1 MSATPSP
8 QKTHPGTAP
17 SDSYVPFAL
26 QIAAAWSWR
35 LLVVGFAF
43 VLIYQAFSQIS
54 LIIVSLMIAA
64 LLAGLLSPVVYFLRR
79 RHLGAG
85 LATAITEIG
94 LIAGVLGL
102 LALVGQQMLTGFSS
116 MSSQVMAGW
125 NQLMV
130 MVNDLPID
138 LGTDQINDYLNQLME
153 GLQSN
158 FSSILS
164 GVASVGSTAAD
175 LGTGLAIV
183 LFTLIFFLMEGEKIW
198 LFMVKLFPRRARLAV
213 NGAGRQGWKS
223 LVSYV
228 RVQVFVAAVDAVGIG
243 LSAFFLGVPLALPL
257 GVLVFLGSFIPV
269 IGALLTGFMAVMLAL
284 VANGLVNAL
293 IMLLMVLLVQQ
304 IESNILQPLVMGK
317 AVSLHPLAVL
327 LAVLAGSMLYGIVGA
342 LFAVPV
348 LAIVNTI
355 IRYLAARQ
363 WEEDPDIRESE
374 FLYPHEIKRRE
385 RKALAEVVKAQIE
398 ERIEHLK
405 HDHEAEP
412 KPAQAT
418 TATSQTPVQ
427 TDSSKK
433 A

>member
-8 QKTHPGTAP
+8 QKTQPGTSP

-54 LIIVSLMIAA
+54 LIVVSIMIAA
-64 LLAGLLSPVVYFLRR
+64 LLAGLLSPVVYFFRR

-102 LALVGQQMLTGFSS
+102 LALVGQQMVTGFSS

-198 LFMVKLFPRRARLAV
+198 LFIVKLFPRRARLAV

-293 IMLLMVLLVQQ
+293 IMLFMVLLVQQ
-304 IESNILQPLVMGK
+304 IESNILQPLIMGK

-385 RKALAEVVKAQIE
+385 RKALAEVVKEQ
-398 ERIEHLK
+398 IEHLK
-405 HDHEAEP
+405 HDHGSETKTAPQASATLES
-412 KPAQAT
+412 PAQNH
-418 TATSQTPVQ
+418 S
-427 TDSSKK
+427 DKK